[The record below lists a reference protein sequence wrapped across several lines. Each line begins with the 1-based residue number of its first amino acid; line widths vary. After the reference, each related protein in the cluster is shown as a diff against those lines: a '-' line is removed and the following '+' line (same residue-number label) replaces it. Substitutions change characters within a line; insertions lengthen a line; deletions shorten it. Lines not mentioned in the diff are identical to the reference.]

1 MRNIVKGQPPASLVE
16 HRAQEH
22 ADYDNYRDKDTLR
35 ACLVTE
41 QRWICCY
48 CMGPIA
54 PTREAMK
61 IEHWRPQED
70 PDYSDLQLVYSNLLG
85 ACLGGDGQQDA
96 ERHCDT
102 AKGMSLL
109 SRNPANPAHDVETLV
124 RFDTTGKITS
134 PNMAFDDELNRVLNL
149 NAAGLKNS
157 RLGQLRALEK
167 TLAKR
172 GTLTKQQLIRI
183 YEKWAGISQAGDL
196 QPYCGV
202 IVYWAQKR
210 LAQL

>member
-1 MRNIVKGQPPASLVE
+1 MRNIAKGEPPASLVE

-22 ADYDNYRDKDTLR
+22 TDYSNYHDKDSLR
-35 ACLVTE
+35 ASLVAE
-41 QRWICCY
+41 QRGICCY

-70 PDYSDLQLVYSNLLG
+70 PNYGHLQLVYSNLLG
-85 ACLGGDGQQDA
+85 ACLGGDGQQNA

-102 AKGMSLL
+102 AKGMLLL
-109 SRNPANPAHDVETLV
+109 SRNPADPAHNVQALV
-124 RFDTTGKITS
+124 HFDATGRITS
-134 PNMAFDDELNRVLNL
+134 PNVAFNEELNCVLNL
-149 NAAGLKNS
+149 NAAGLRNS
-157 RLGQLRALEK
+157 RLGQLRAFQQ

-172 GTLTKQQLIRI
+172 GTFTKQQLIRI
-183 YEKWAGISQAGDL
+183 YEKWSGISQTGDL

-202 IVYWAQKR
+202 IVYWAQKK
-210 LAQL
+210 LAQM

>member
-1 MRNIVKGQPPASLVE
+1 MRNITKGEPPASLVE

-22 ADYDNYRDKDTLR
+22 ASYGNYVEKDTLR
-35 ACLVTE
+35 VCLVRE
-41 QRWICCY
+41 QRGICCY

-54 PTREAMK
+54 PTEEAMK
-61 IEHWRPQED
+61 IEHWRPQRD
-70 PDYSDLQLVYSNLLG
+70 PNYSHLQLVYSNLLG
-85 ACLGGDGQQDA
+85 ACLGGDGKQDA

-102 AKGMSLL
+102 AKGMLSL
-109 SRNPANPAHDVETLV
+109 SRSPADPAHNVQALV
-124 RFDTTGKITS
+124 HYDATGKITS
-134 PNMAFDDELNRVLNL
+134 PNVAFDDELNSVLNL

-157 RLGQLRALEK
+157 RLGQLRAFQQ

-172 GTLTKQQLIRI
+172 GTLTKQQLIKI
-183 YEKWAGISQAGDL
+183 YDKWAGISQTGDL